1 MKYLI
6 LVIFAYM
13 LSGCSD
19 KHSVKPFECKCN
31 CNENSFECIGVES
44 DTEQD
49 SVKKFVKN
57 KF

>member
-1 MKYLI
+1 
-6 LVIFAYM
+6 M